1 MDIPSRRRSWAIA
14 VSTYTLLVASLV
26 FVVSSPARTTAAGTS
41 CAELRE
47 WASSYADASPTLDDL
62 APFTRAQR
70 VAIFN
75 AVGPAVRAELWREHL
90 RRFATR
96 DDLNDTQR
104 AFILQARADLTAA
117 TYTDRDPA
125 LRRAQSRKFWASAE
139 PLFPSKAHQRAWFV
153 LGELTTPDT
162 SRRLPAATEKALALP
177 ASLLDPPICNCSDL
191 FGWFECFPGH
201 CGGGTCQVNWSCG
214 PGGQDQCHGR
224 CLP

>member
-14 VSTYTLLVASLV
+14 VYMLLVACLV

-47 WASSYADASPTLDDL
+47 WANSYANASPTLDDL
-62 APFTRAQR
+62 APFDRAQR

-96 DDLNDTQR
+96 AELTATQR
-104 AFILQARADLTAA
+104 AFILQARADLSAA
-117 TYTDRDPA
+117 SYTDRDPA

-139 PLFPSKAHQRAWFV
+139 PLFPRMDHRRAWFV
-153 LGELTTPDT
+153 LGEMTTPST
-162 SRRLPAATEKALALP
+162 SHRLTAAAGPPPALAT
-177 ASLLDPPICNCSDL
+177 SLLLHPTCNCNDF
-191 FGWFECFPGH
+191 FGWFDCYSGV
-201 CGGGTCQVNWSCG
+201 CGGGTCNVEWACG
-214 PGGQDQCHGR
+214 PEGQHECHGR
-224 CLP
+224 CVP